1 MKLIK
6 EFKKQMCIRDRL
18 TDLDFNT
25 IELIEKEY
33 LKNEIPWSLGF
44 SGGKD
49 SSAMLK
55 LTYNA
60 IAGIKNPNKLIN
72 VVYCDTGVEIPII
85 NSFVK
90 KTLAKL
96 KNEIMELNLPLNIN
110 VVEPKLENRFFSKVI
125 GRGYPTPTNKFRW
138 CTDKL
143 RIMPVQSMM
152 NNKNENIVLVGVKK
166 GESVERDKIMKK
178 YNAEKPYY
186 LKQANLSNVKIFAP
200 ILDYNVKDV
209 WSIIKSKQ
217 MPKSINGKELEAIY
231 RSAGEKQIDFKD
243 YSSIALQKG
252 RFGCWTCTVVRKDR
266 AVHNLIINGH
276 DSLRPL
282 LKFRNWLFD
291 LRDNKDYRCKWRR
304 NGKKGLGP
312 FTLEARK
319 LILDEL
325 LKTQTESGYKLIK
338 NEEIIFIKNQW
349 NLDIKSS
356 KYQEN

>member
-1 MKLIK
+1 M
-6 EFKKQMCIRDRL
+6 L
-18 TDLDFNT
+18 TDLDFKT

-33 LKNEIPWSLGF
+33 LNNEIPWSLGF

-49 SSAMLK
+49 SSAMMK

-60 IAGIKNPNKLIN
+60 IAGIKNPKKLIN
-72 VVYCDTGVEIPII
+72 VVYCDTGVEIPIVT
-85 NSFVK
+85 SFVK
-90 KTLAKL
+90 KTLANL
-96 KNEIMELNLPLNIN
+96 KNEIAESNLPININ

-138 CTDKL
+138 CTDRL
-143 RIMPVQSMM
+143 RVMPIQAMM
-152 NNKNENIVLVGVKK
+152 NNKYQNIVLVGVRK
-166 GESVERDKIMKK
+166 GESVERDKILKY

-186 LKQANLSNVKIFAP
+186 LKQANFSNVKIFAP

-217 MPKSINGKELEAIY
+217 VPKSINGKDLEAIY
-231 RSAGEKQIDFKD
+231 RSAGEKQIEFKD
-243 YSSIALQKG
+243 YSSTALQKG
-252 RFGCWTCTVVRKDR
+252 RFGCWTCTVVRKDK
-266 AVHNLIINGH
+266 AVQNLIINGC
-276 DSLRPL
+276 DSLIPL
-282 LKFRNWLFD
+282 LKFRNWLFN

-304 NGKKGLGP
+304 NGMKGLGP
-312 FTLEARK
+312 FTLEARI
-319 LILDEL
+319 LILNEL

-349 NLDIKSS
+349 KLDINSS

>member
-1 MKLIK
+1 M
-6 EFKKQMCIRDRL
+6 L
-18 TDLDFNT
+18 TDLDFKT

-33 LKNEIPWSLGF
+33 LNNEIPWSLGF

-49 SSAMLK
+49 SSAMMK

-60 IAGIKNPNKLIN
+60 IAGIKNPKKLIN
-72 VVYCDTGVEIPII
+72 VVYCDTGVEIPIVT
-85 NSFVK
+85 SFVK
-90 KTLAKL
+90 KTLANL
-96 KNEIMELNLPLNIN
+96 KNEIAESNLPININ

-138 CTDKL
+138 CTDRL
-143 RIMPVQSMM
+143 RVMPIQAMI
-152 NNKNENIVLVGVKK
+152 NNKYQNIVLVGVRK
-166 GESVERDKIMKK
+166 GESVERDKILKY

-186 LKQANLSNVKIFAP
+186 LKQANFSNVKIFAP

-217 MPKSINGKELEAIY
+217 VPKSINGKDLEAIY
-231 RSAGEKQIDFKD
+231 RSAGEKQIEFKD
-243 YSSIALQKG
+243 YSSTALQKG
-252 RFGCWTCTVVRKDR
+252 RFGCWTCTVVRKDK
-266 AVHNLIINGH
+266 AVQNLIINGC
-276 DSLRPL
+276 DSLIPL
-282 LKFRNWLFD
+282 LRFRNWLFD

-304 NGKKGLGP
+304 NGMKGLGP

-338 NEEIIFIKNQW
+338 NEEISFIKNQW
-349 NLDIKSS
+349 KLDIKSS
-356 KYQEN
+356 SYREN

>member
-1 MKLIK
+1 M
-6 EFKKQMCIRDRL
+6 L

-33 LKNEIPWSLGF
+33 LNNEIPWSLCF

-72 VVYCDTGVEIPII
+72 VVYCDTGVEIPIVT
-85 NSFVK
+85 SFVK
-90 KTLAKL
+90 KTFAKL
-96 KNEIMELNLPLNIN
+96 KNEITELNLPININ

-138 CTDKL
+138 CTDRL
-143 RIMPVQSMM
+143 RVMPIQAMM
-152 NNKNENIVLVGVKK
+152 TNKYQNVVLVGVRK
-166 GESVERDKIMKK
+166 GESVERDKIIKK

-186 LKQANLSNVKIFAP
+186 LKQANFSNVKIFAP

-243 YSSIALQKG
+243 YSSFALQKG
-252 RFGCWTCTVVRKDR
+252 RFGCWTCTVVRKDK
-266 AVHNLIINGH
+266 AVQNLIVNGH

-291 LRDNKDYRCKWRR
+291 LRDNEDYRCKRRR
-304 NGKKGLGP
+304 NGMKSLGP

-325 LKTQTESGYKLIK
+325 LRTQTESGYKLIK
-338 NEEIIFIKNQW
+338 NEEIIFIRDQW

>member
-1 MKLIK
+1 MKLIQK
-6 EFKKQMCIRDRL
+6 FKKQLIIYNML
-18 TDLDFNT
+18 TGLDFNT

-60 IAGIKNPNKLIN
+60 IAGIKNPNKPIN
-72 VVYCDTGVEIPII
+72 VVYCDTGVEIPIV
-85 NSFVK
+85 NSFVR
-90 KTLAKL
+90 KTFAKF
-96 KNEIMELNLPLNIN
+96 KNEIAGLNLPININ
-110 VVEPKLENRFFSKVI
+110 IVEPKLENRFFSKVI

-138 CTDKL
+138 CTDRL
-143 RIMPVQSMM
+143 RVKPIQSMM
-152 NNKNENIVLVGVKK
+152 NNKYENIVLVGVRK
-166 GESVERDKIMKK
+166 GESVERDKILK
-178 YNAEKPYY
+178 NHNTEKPYY
-186 LKQANLSNVKIFAP
+186 LKQVNFSNVKIFAP

-217 MPKSINGKELEAIY
+217 MPKAINGEELEAIY
-231 RSAGEKQIDFKD
+231 RSAGEKQIEFKD
-243 YSSIALQKG
+243 SSSTAFKKG
-252 RFGCWTCTVVRKDR
+252 RFGCWTCTVVRKDK
-266 AVHNLIINGH
+266 AVHNLIISGC
-276 DSLRPL
+276 DSLIPL
-282 LKFRNWLFD
+282 LRFRNWIFD
-291 LRDNKDYRCKWRR
+291 LRDNKGYRCKWRR
-304 NGKKGLGP
+304 NGMKGLGP

-338 NEEIIFIKNQW
+338 NEEISFIKHQW

-356 KYQEN
+356 SYREN

>member
-1 MKLIK
+1 M
-6 EFKKQMCIRDRL
+6 L

-33 LKNEIPWSLGF
+33 LNNEIPWSLGF

-72 VVYCDTGVEIPII
+72 VVYCDTGVEIPIVT
-85 NSFVK
+85 SFVK
-90 KTLAKL
+90 KTFAKL
-96 KNEIMELNLPLNIN
+96 KNEITELNLPININ

-138 CTDKL
+138 CTDRL
-143 RIMPVQSMM
+143 RVMPIQAMM
-152 NNKNENIVLVGVKK
+152 TNKYQNVVLVGVRK
-166 GESVERDKIMKK
+166 GESVERDKIIKK
-178 YNAEKPYY
+178 YNAEEPYY

-252 RFGCWTCTVVRKDR
+252 RFGCWTCTVVRKDK
-266 AVHNLIINGH
+266 AVQNLIVNGH

-282 LKFRNWLFD
+282 LKFRNWLFG
-291 LRDNKDYRCKWRR
+291 LRDNEDYRCKRRR
-304 NGKKGLGP
+304 NGMKSLGP

-325 LKTQTESGYKLIK
+325 LRTQTESGYKLIK
-338 NEEIIFIKNQW
+338 NEEIIFIKDQW

>member
-1 MKLIK
+1 M
-6 EFKKQMCIRDRL
+6 L

-33 LKNEIPWSLGF
+33 LNNEIPWFLGF

-60 IAGIKNPNKLIN
+60 IANIKNPNKLIN
-72 VVYCDTGVEIPII
+72 VVYCDTGVEIPIVT
-85 NSFVK
+85 SFVK
-90 KTLAKL
+90 KTLTNL
-96 KNEIMELNLPLNIN
+96 KNEIAELNLPININ

-138 CTDKL
+138 CTDRL
-143 RIMPVQSMM
+143 RVMPIQAMM
-152 NNKNENIVLVGVKK
+152 NNKYQNIVLVGVRK
-166 GESVERDKIMKK
+166 GESVERDKILKN

-186 LKQANLSNVKIFAP
+186 LKQANFSNVKIFAP

-217 MPKSINGKELEAIY
+217 VPKSINGKDLEAIY
-231 RSAGEKQIDFKD
+231 RSAGEKQIEFKD
-243 YSSIALQKG
+243 YSSTALQKG
-252 RFGCWTCTVVRKDR
+252 RFGCWTCTVVRKDK
-266 AVHNLIINGH
+266 AVQNLIINGC
-276 DSLRPL
+276 DSLIPL
-282 LKFRNWLFD
+282 LRFRNWLFD

-304 NGKKGLGP
+304 NGLKGLGP

-338 NEEIIFIKNQW
+338 NKEISFIKQQW
-349 NLDIKSS
+349 NFDIKSS
-356 KYQEN
+356 SYREN